1 MPLFGPSHLTV
12 IALTFLIPLALAWM
26 VRCVNQPG
34 LTWSVNGSL
43 VIILVA
49 AKLSALWLAHQ
60 RGYLD
65 LQNALPMHLCDW
77 AFFTALI
84 TLIWRFKL
92 AYELTYFWGLAGT
105 MQALLTPDLDFDW
118 PDPRFMTFFLS
129 HGGIIAVV
137 IYTTAGLRMRPT
149 WDSVWRAILASQVY
163 LIVTAGVNLLVDANY
178 GYLCRKPE
186 NPSLMDY
193 FGPWPWYILTLEVA
207 AIVSYLLYYSP
218 FALTDYLRR
227 QHQPRP

>member
-1 MPLFGPSHLTV
+1 MTLFGPSHLTV
-12 IALTFLIPLALAWM
+12 IALTFLLPLGLSWL
-26 VRCVNQPG
+26 VRSVDRPG
-34 LTWSVNGSL
+34 LTATINGSL
-43 VIILVA
+43 VTLLVA
-49 AKLSALWLAHQ
+49 AKLAALWLAHQ

-77 AFFTALI
+77 AFFTAVI
-84 TLIWRFKL
+84 TLIWRARL

-118 PDPRFMTFFLS
+118 PDLRFITFFVS

-137 IYTTAGLRMRPT
+137 LYTTVGLRLRPT
-149 WDSVWRAILASQVY
+149 WRSFWRAVIASQVY
-163 LIVTAGVNLLVDANY
+163 LVVTAAVNLLVDANY

-193 FGPWPWYILTLEVA
+193 FGPWPWYILTLEVV
-207 AIVSYLLYYSP
+207 AILSYLLYYSP
-218 FALTDYLRR
+218 FALADALR
-227 QHQPRP
+227 QPRRS